1 MLAFLLVLS
10 MAPRPDVTGTTQA
23 GITID
28 LVRGTERE
36 KHTKQTLEQV
46 LATYDLKKYTF
57 TRRVVIEEGA
67 VNHAFPVLTLNA
79 RFAAAPDELLTSY
92 VHEQLHWHLRDRLP
106 QQQAAIGE
114 LRKMYPQAPVGL
126 PAAAENAYS
135 TYGHLVTCYLE
146 ILAARELLGTER
158 ASAAIKNKG
167 NYTWIYATVLRDEK
181 QIAAVVDRHG
191 LRVK

>member
-10 MAPRPDVTGTTQA
+10 IAPRPDVTSSTQA

-28 LVRGTERE
+28 LGRGTE
-36 KHTKQTLEQV
+36 
-46 LATYDLKKYTF
+46 
-57 TRRVVIEEGA
+57 
-67 VNHAFPVLTLNA
+67 PVLTLNA

-92 VHEQLHWHLRDRLP
+92 VHEQWHWHLRDRLP
-106 QQQAAIGE
+106 QQQAAIAE

-126 PAAAENAYS
+126 PAAAENVYS

>member
-1 MLAFLLVLS
+1 MLAFLLILS
-10 MAPRPDVTGTTQA
+10 IATRPVVIASTQA
-23 GITID
+23 GISID
-28 LVRGTERE
+28 LARGTERE

-106 QQQAAIGE
+106 QQQAAIAE

-146 ILAARELLGTER
+146 ILAARDLLGAER

-167 NYTWIYATVLRDEK
+167 NYTWIYATVVRDER

-191 LRVK
+191 VRVK

>member
-1 MLAFLLVLS
+1 LAPLRAS
-10 MAPRPDVTGTTQA
+10 PS
-23 GITID
+23 
-28 LVRGTERE
+28 
-36 KHTKQTLEQV
+36 
-46 LATYDLKKYTF
+46 
-57 TRRVVIEEGA
+57 
-67 VNHAFPVLTLNA
+67 N
-79 RFAAAPDELLTSY
+79 

-106 QQQAAIGE
+106 QQQAAIAD

-135 TYGHLVTCYLE
+135 TFGHLVTCYLE
-146 ILAARELLGTER
+146 ILAARELLGAER